1 MGEASMKPLYIL
13 GALMLIGVLLIGIS
27 SFKLFSK
34 YDSFHGAKLNK
45 YEAQALKVQ
54 LQPYVIAGYLGM
66 TLFVV
71 GGAGSVVALLLTV
84 NRRF

>member
-1 MGEASMKPLYIL
+1 VKPVYVL
-13 GALMLIGVLLIGIS
+13 GAIMLIGILLIGIS

-34 YDSFHGAKLNK
+34 YDRLNGATLTKS
-45 YEAQALKVQ
+45 EAQILKVQ

-71 GGAGSVVALLLTV
+71 GGAGSLVALLLTV

>member
-1 MGEASMKPLYIL
+1 M
-13 GALMLIGVLLIGIS
+13 MLIGVMLIGIS

-34 YDSFHGAKLNK
+34 YDSLHGAELTKSDAKILKL
-45 YEAQALKVQ
+45 E

-71 GGAGSVVALLLTV
+71 GGAGSLVALLLTI